1 MALRVSAFCRALS
14 ARFPGTSSPTCCLC
28 FDPCHT
34 CCACEPPAQLSYQ
47 VELVSCISEKDAW
60 WTLGTALRRAFWAT
74 RHRELRKTVLCLYR
88 IFLKAQ
94 RVLTSSVKHLPA
106 TFSRCPSLCSTLMS
120 YFLSGVGFLILGAW
134 FSCQDPPALRT
145 CFPKLKDRICCKH
158 APCQRAASMRFEER
172 LHDEDQAPRMI
183 AGTTVRFSL
192 LLCRCGRVCLRQPST
207 PS

>member
-1 MALRVSAFCRALS
+1 MAINCLSNICSSEVRLGSQSLQPFCRALS

-28 FDPCHT
+28 FDPCRT

-106 TFSRCPSLCSTLMS
+106 TFSRCPSLCSNSHVLLPVWCRLLNLGS
-120 YFLSGVGFLILGAW
+120 LVFLSGP
-134 FSCQDPPALRT
+134 SSPANLLSQT
-145 CFPKLKDRICCKH
+145 EGPNMLQACALP
-158 APCQRAASMRFEER
+158 ASR
-172 LHDEDQAPRMI
+172 
-183 AGTTVRFSL
+183 
-192 LLCRCGRVCLRQPST
+192 
-207 PS
+207 